1 MQSVTQQINTQ
12 LATLKL
18 SGIRAALSQQS
29 EQPNLYVEQ
38 SFEERLCLLLDH
50 EITQRDQRKIDR
62 LTRQAKFRV
71 NGTLAQLDY
80 GASRQLNKT
89 QIRSL
94 AQGEWLRLHQ
104 NILITGATGCGK
116 TYLACALG
124 HNHCQQ
130 GENVYYFR
138 LKELLEKMF
147 MAQADGS
154 YRKFINKLTSANLLI
169 LDDWGLEP
177 LTPQQRSDLL
187 ELIDARYD
195 TKSTLI
201 ASQLPIENWYD
212 MIGES
217 THADAIL
224 DRLVHGAIKLEL
236 KGESMRKKLISLTE
250 ADHTS

>member
-12 LATLKL
+12 LVTLKL

-50 EITQRDQRKIDR
+50 EITQRDQRKIER

-154 YRKFINKLTSANLLI
+154 YRKLINKLTSANLLI

-236 KGESMRKKLISLTE
+236 KGESMRKKLNSLTE

>member
-12 LATLKL
+12 LVTLKL

-154 YRKFINKLTSANLLI
+154 YRKLINKLTSANLLI

-187 ELIDARYD
+187 ELIDARYN

-236 KGESMRKKLISLTE
+236 KGESMRKKLNSLTE

>member
-1 MQSVTQQINTQ
+1 MQSVTQQTNTQ
-12 LATLKL
+12 LVTLKL

-154 YRKFINKLTSANLLI
+154 YRKLINKLTSANLLI

-236 KGESMRKKLISLTE
+236 KGESMRKKLNFLTE

>member
-12 LATLKL
+12 LVTLKL
-18 SGIRAALSQQS
+18 SGIRDALSQQS

-154 YRKFINKLTSANLLI
+154 YRKLINKLTSANLLI

>member
-1 MQSVTQQINTQ
+1 MQQ
-12 LATLKL
+12 LYEQLNHLKL
-18 SGIRAALSQQS
+18 RGVTEALVQQT

-38 SFEERLCLLLDH
+38 SFEERLSLLLAQ
-50 EITQRDQRKIDR
+50 ELTRREQRKIER

-71 NGTLAQLDY
+71 RAELAQLHYD
-80 GASRQLNKT
+80 ASRQLNKA
-89 QIRSL
+89 QLRSL

-104 NILITGATGCGK
+104 NVLITGATGCGK

-124 HNHCQQ
+124 HHHCQQ
-130 GENVYYFR
+130 GQSVYYFR
-138 LKELLEKMF
+138 LKQLLEKMVL
-147 MAQADGS
+147 AQADGS
-154 YRKFINKLTSANLLI
+154 YRRLINKLSSASLLV
-169 LDDWGLEP
+169 LDDWGLDP
-177 LTPQQRSDLL
+177 LTVQQRSDLL

-224 DRLVHGAIKLEL
+224 DRLVHGAIKLEM
-236 KGESMRKKLISLTE
+236 KGESMRKKRNTLT
-250 ADHTS
+250 DDDRSR

>member
-12 LATLKL
+12 LVMLKL
-18 SGIRAALSQQS
+18 SGIRDALSQQS

-130 GENVYYFR
+130 GKNVYYFR

-236 KGESMRKKLISLTE
+236 KGESMRKKLNSLTE